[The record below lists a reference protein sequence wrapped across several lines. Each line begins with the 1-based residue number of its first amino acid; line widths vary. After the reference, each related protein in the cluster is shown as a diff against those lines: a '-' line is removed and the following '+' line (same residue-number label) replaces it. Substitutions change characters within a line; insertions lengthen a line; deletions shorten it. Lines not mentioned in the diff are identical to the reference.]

1 MVATANNRQ
10 TFVNSAPA
18 FLRKHNF
25 DGLDLDWEYPGS
37 RGSPP
42 SDKQCFTAL
51 VQVRLEGLG
60 NQVGRRPELCP
71 TGHVGAVLPPGSA
84 DSCIYIAQTGP
95 CGQCSDSQQ

>member
-10 TFVNSAPA
+10 TFVNSAIA

-51 VQVRLEGLG
+51 VQVRLGRLG
-60 NQVGRRPELCP
+60 YQVGRRPEL
-71 TGHVGAVLPPGSA
+71 
-84 DSCIYIAQTGP
+84 
-95 CGQCSDSQQ
+95 